1 MKSFD
6 EAMTEAASEYLR
18 AVIRESHGNISEA
31 ARRAK
36 RNRTAFY
43 KLLVKYGVEIP
54 ADAPRPRSGR
64 SGNWASFGL

>member
-6 EAMTEAASEYLR
+6 ESMAEAASEYLR
-18 AVIRESHGNISEA
+18 AVILESRGNISEA
-31 ARRAK
+31 ARRAQ

-43 KLLVKYGVEIP
+43 RLLVKYGVEIP
-54 ADAPRPRSGR
+54 KDAPRPSSGR